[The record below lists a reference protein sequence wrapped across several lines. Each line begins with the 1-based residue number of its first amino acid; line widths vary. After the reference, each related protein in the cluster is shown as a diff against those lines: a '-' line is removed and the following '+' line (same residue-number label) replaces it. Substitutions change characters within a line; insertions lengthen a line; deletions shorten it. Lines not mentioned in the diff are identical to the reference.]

1 MDRHNNAVQA
11 PRKSGITKLR
21 EQQVHE
27 MQAIIQKYE
36 LNERR
41 HELGMSNERFER
53 NPVKAE
59 VRRIK
64 DLMREISSTMSARE
78 EIDLSDDGVSL
89 AKYDV

>member
-1 MDRHNNAVQA
+1 MNRYNNAAQE

-21 EQQVHE
+21 EQQVRE
-27 MQAIIQKYE
+27 MQAIIQKFE

-41 HELGMSNERFER
+41 HELGLSNERFER

-59 VRRIK
+59 VQRIK
-64 DLMREISSTMSARE
+64 DLMCAISSTMTTGE
-78 EIDLSDDGVSL
+78 EIDLTDEGVSL